1 MAKALR
7 AEVVELDPD
16 DTQATSRA
24 EFAYAHLLDG
34 IRRQILKPGERVRED
49 EVSKRLG
56 ISRTPVRQALQ
67 RLETR
72 GLLQQAPGRGLVVT
86 ELDRQRLTE
95 LYAVRELL
103 EGAAARLAA
112 QHASESDIAIMR
124 DRLREFR
131 SAAPDPEKLALVNR
145 LFHAAVHHAAHNRYL
160 MQSLDDLRDTL
171 ALLTGTT
178 FSIKGRWKTELAEN
192 LAVVD
197 AIERRDADRAEA
209 AARHNMRE
217 AQKLRML
224 MLFSVPVG
232 N

>member
-7 AEVVELDPD
+7 ADVVELDPD

-112 QHASESDIAIMR
+112 QHASESEIAIMR

-131 SAAPDPEKLALVNR
+131 SAAPDPEKLARVNR
-145 LFHAAVHHAAHNRYL
+145 LSHATVHHAAHNR
-160 MQSLDDLRDTL
+160 
-171 ALLTGTT
+171 
-178 FSIKGRWKTELAEN
+178 
-192 LAVVD
+192 
-197 AIERRDADRAEA
+197 
-209 AARHNMRE
+209 
-217 AQKLRML
+217 
-224 MLFSVPVG
+224 
-232 N
+232 